1 MKDKKVKIVATI
13 GPATDK
19 PDVIL
24 QLAEAGVDVFRINLS
39 HSSREWVEPV
49 VNAIRAAEKQLKRPL
64 TIMGDLAGPKIRIGD
79 VIDGLQLR
87 NDEEIEIVTGE
98 VMGTHLR
105 LSVNYPDIINQLQK
119 GAEIY
124 IDDGRIK
131 LEVKG
136 KTEKG
141 VMAKVLV
148 GGEVKPRKGFYAQ
161 GIALDLQ
168 DLSDK
173 DKHDLKMMHELEAD
187 ALAVSFV
194 QEAKDIERVR
204 TYLSKDRPMML
215 VSKIE
220 TAKAIENI
228 DDIIDVSDAIMIAR
242 GDLGLAVPIQEV
254 PYLQKQLIA
263 KCLEKAKPVITA
275 TQMLESM
282 THNPLPTR
290 AEVTDVANAII
301 DGTDAVM
308 LSGETAAG
316 EFPVET
322 VRMMARII
330 RSSLPH
336 ITMRE
341 FTHEHAVNT
350 AVSSSIGRIAD
361 QIQTKLIIA
370 FTEKGVTARRISR
383 HRHSETIIALSPDMG
398 AVRRM
403 NFSWGVYPYHIER
416 TKDFE
421 DMRAQGRQFAQKN
434 DIQPLEKETPFVIA
448 AGMPFGKSGTTNM
461 IFIERA

>member
-13 GPATDK
+13 GPASDT
-19 PDVIL
+19 PETIHA
-24 QLAEAGVDVFRINLS
+24 LAEAGVDIFRINLS
-39 HSSREWVEPV
+39 HSSREWVSPV
-49 VNAIRAAEKQLKRPL
+49 VDAIRTAEKKLKRPL
-64 TIMGDLAGPKIRIGD
+64 TIMGDLAGPKIRLGD
-79 VIDGLQLR
+79 VIEGLVLN
-87 NDEEIEIVTGE
+87 NDDKIEIVSQE
-98 VMGTHLR
+98 VMGTHLK
-105 LSVNYPDIINQLQK
+105 LSINYPDIIKQLK
-119 GAEIY
+119 NGAEIY
-124 IDDGRIK
+124 IDDGRVK
-131 LEVKG
+131 LEVKE
-136 KTEKG
+136 KTKDG

-148 GGEVKPRKGFYAQ
+148 GGDIKPRKGFYAQ
-161 GIALDLQ
+161 GISLNLN
-168 DLSDK
+168 DLSEK
-173 DKHDLKMMHELEAD
+173 DKRDLAMMHELGAD
-187 ALAVSFV
+187 AMAISFV
-194 QEAKDIERVR
+194 QTPEDIERVR
-204 TYLSKDRPMML
+204 SYMPKDCPMLL
-215 VSKIE
+215 VAKIE

-228 DDIIDVSDAIMIAR
+228 DAIIDVTDSVMIAR

-322 VRMMARII
+322 VKMMARII

-336 ITMRE
+336 ITTRE
-341 FTHEHAVNT
+341 FIHEQAVST
-350 AVSSSIGRIAD
+350 AVSSSVGRIAD
-361 QIQTKLIIA
+361 QIKTKLIIA

-383 HRHSETIIALSPDMG
+383 HRHPETIIALSPDMG

-403 NFSWGVYPYHIER
+403 NFSWGVYPHLIDR
-416 TKDFE
+416 TKDFNH
-421 DMRAQGRQFAQKN
+421 MREQGKEYARKN
-434 DIQPLEKETPFVIA
+434 DIQPLEAGEPFVIA
-448 AGMPFGKSGTTNM
+448 AGMPFGQAGSTNM
-461 IFIERA
+461 IFIEKV